1 MIKTKKYPL
10 SKFHS
15 KIKKKYRYVITI
27 KTLAQICKIS
37 VKTIRRYLKR
47 NYIYSTFTNNTHL
60 IHVDSLIL
68 NFIPPSEKNILKSF
82 SNFGFYPEFTLFQKL
97 SKYSFYKDLN
107 NKLFLMKSSIKVGLK
122 KFICMRTLLNLIKF

>member
-1 MIKTKKYPL
+1 MIKTKRYPL

-15 KIKKKYRYVITI
+15 KIKKKYHYVITI
-27 KTLAQICKIS
+27 KILSQICKVS

-68 NFIPPSEKNILKSF
+68 NFVPPSEKNILKSF
-82 SNFGFYPEFTLFQKL
+82 SNFGFYPEYNTFKKL
-97 SKYSFYKDLN
+97 IPSTFSTPLN

-122 KFICMRTLLNLIKF
+122 KFICMRTLLSLIKF

>member
-1 MIKTKKYPL
+1 MIA
-10 SKFHS
+10 
-15 KIKKKYRYVITI
+15 I

-68 NFIPPSEKNILKSF
+68 NFIPSSEKNILESF
-82 SNFGFYPEFTLFQKL
+82 SNFGFYPEFNLFQKL
-97 SKYSFYKDLN
+97 SKYSFCKDLK

-122 KFICMRTLLNLIKF
+122 KFICMRTLLNLIKS

>member
-1 MIKTKKYPL
+1 MIKTKKCPL

-15 KIKKKYRYVITI
+15 KIKKKYHYVITI
-27 KTLAQICKIS
+27 NILSKICKIS

-82 SNFGFYPEFTLFQKL
+82 SNFGFYPEFNLFQKL
-97 SKYSFYKDLN
+97 SKYSFCKDLK

-122 KFICMRTLLNLIKF
+122 KFICMRTLLNLIKS

>member
-1 MIKTKKYPL
+1 MIKTKRYPL

-27 KTLAQICKIS
+27 KVLAQICKVS
-37 VKTIRRYLKR
+37 VKTIRRYLRR
-47 NYIYSTFTNNTHL
+47 NYIYSTFTSNTHL

-82 SNFGFYPEFTLFQKL
+82 SNFGFYPEFNFFQKL
-97 SKYSFYKDLN
+97 SKHSFCDDLK
-107 NKLFLMKSSIKVGLK
+107 NKIFLMKSSVKVGLK
-122 KFICMRTLLNLIKF
+122 KFICMRTLLNLIKL

>member
-1 MIKTKKYPL
+1 MIKAKRYPL

-15 KIKKKYRYVITI
+15 KIKKKYHYVITI
-27 KTLAQICKIS
+27 KLLSQICKVS

-68 NFIPPSEKNILKSF
+68 NFVPPSEKNILKSF
-82 SNFGFYPEFTLFQKL
+82 SNFGFYPEFNLFKKL
-97 SKYSFYKDLN
+97 SKHSFCNDLK
-107 NKLFLMKSSIKVGLK
+107 NKIFLMKSSVKVGLK
-122 KFICMRTLLNLIKF
+122 KFICMRTLLSFIKF

>member
-15 KIKKKYRYVITI
+15 KIKKKYHYVITI

-82 SNFGFYPEFTLFQKL
+82 SNFGFYPEFNLFQKL
-97 SKYSFYKDLN
+97 SKYSFCKDLK

-122 KFICMRTLLNLIKF
+122 KFICMRTLLNLIKS